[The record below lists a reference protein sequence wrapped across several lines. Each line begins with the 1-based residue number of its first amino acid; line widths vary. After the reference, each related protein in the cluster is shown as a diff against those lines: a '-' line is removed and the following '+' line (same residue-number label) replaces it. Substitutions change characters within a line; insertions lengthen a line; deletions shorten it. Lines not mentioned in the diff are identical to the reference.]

1 MILIVKNRISLQN
14 LFCTKLNTEDSQ
26 NKIELKQQRKMQA
39 DDQIKGK
46 DKRESILSKKM
57 SEVVGYGAQANE
69 VYRKQKTN
77 WILLHKYMMIQTT

>member
-39 DDQIKGK
+39 DD
-46 DKRESILSKKM
+46 
-57 SEVVGYGAQANE
+57 
-69 VYRKQKTN
+69 
-77 WILLHKYMMIQTT
+77 

>member
-1 MILIVKNRISLQN
+1 
-14 LFCTKLNTEDSQ
+14 
-26 NKIELKQQRKMQA
+26 MQA